1 MEHPR
6 ASALRRRFIAGAVN
20 GALATALSVTVGAS
34 TASAATNDYRTMS
47 VTADGSGYV
56 LTNTRGGT
64 HTFGTVR
71 HQGNPVGFAGD
82 IVGVATTANGSG
94 YAAISSKGQVY
105 AYGSV
110 AYRGN
115 PAGFSG
121 DIVGISVTAN
131 GSGYAA
137 ISSTGQVYAYGSV
150 QYRGNPVGYSGRI
163 VGISTTADGSGYAAI
178 SSTGQVY
185 AYGTVRYRGNP
196 TGFTGQIVGVST
208 TADGSGYAAV
218 SSIGQVYAYGS
229 VVYRGNPAGFTGGIT
244 GISVTGNGTGYAAV
258 SGIGQIYAYGTVAY
272 RGNADPGS
280 SSGGSD
286 LRATI
291 VAKARAEATNPARN
305 RESGG
310 TDCNFYTPANKGRAC
325 GNGWRAQAWCAD
337 FARWIWKESGARTT
351 GLNSLA
357 NSIQS
362 TGTWRP
368 GKDLTGVQP
377 GDLVGWKF
385 GGTTGDDHVGVVVA
399 VNGNSITT
407 IDGNY
412 GNAVKT
418 HPFTR
423 GTSDISGFAT
433 PAR

>member
-1 MEHPR
+1 MRHPR
-6 ASALRRRFIAGAVN
+6 TSALRRRFIAGAVCC
-20 GALATALSVTVGAS
+20 AVATAVPVTVGAS
-34 TASAATNDYRTMS
+34 TASAATNDYRTVS

-64 HTFGTVR
+64 YAFGAVR
-71 HQGNPVGFAGD
+71 YRGNPVGFSGD
-82 IVGVATTANGSG
+82 IVGVSTTADGSG

-115 PAGFSG
+115 PAGFAG

-163 VGISTTADGSGYAAI
+163 AGISATADGSGYAAI

-196 TGFTGQIVGVST
+196 TGFTGQIVGVSA

-218 SSIGQVYAYGS
+218 SSIGQVYAYGT
-229 VVYRGNPAGFTGGIT
+229 VVHRGNPAGFTGGIA
-244 GISVTGNGTGYAAV
+244 GISVTGNGSGYAAV
-258 SGIGQIYAYGTVAY
+258 SGTGQIYAYGTVAY

-280 SSGGSD
+280 PSGGSD

-291 VAKARAEATNPARN
+291 VAKARAEAGNPARN
-305 RESGG
+305 REIGG
-310 TDCNFYTPANKGRAC
+310 PNCNYYTPADRGTAC
-325 GNGWRAQAWCAD
+325 SNGWRAQAWCAD
-337 FARWIWKESGARTT
+337 FARWIWSQSGARTN

-357 NSIQS
+357 NSIQN
-362 TGTWRP
+362 TGTWRS
-368 GKDLTGVQP
+368 GKDLNGVQP

-385 GGTTGDDHVGVVVA
+385 GGSTSDDHVGVVVT

-423 GTSDISGFAT
+423 GTSDISGYAT